1 MHKIEKINIKELLEY
16 KVEIPNIQRIYDND
30 KINEIINYQE
40 NYFKANKGF
49 NFLGV
54 ICINVLDNNGVKKYY
69 LIDGQHRYYALIK
82 LMEKGYCDLDIFCEW
97 VHIDSIEKLRE
108 NYQLI
113 NKNTALPE
121 FTDDVDKDI
130 VEESFLYFEKK
141 YGKIFKTGG
150 KVNRPHLNKNNFQ
163 EAIAFIVDNLKIESS
178 MDVIEMIEGFNKNVK
193 NWKHDDFPKSNT
205 ITDNMIKLCDEIDFY
220 LGLFIYKGEP
230 YGYDWVKDL
239 IKVKTGKVVKNQPK
253 DEKNKKVK
261 IPINK
266 RQEVWDRWIGNMSTS
281 KCFCC
286 RNNEIKIANFEVGH
300 VIAEANGGTLD
311 VKNLRPICSACNTSM
326 GTTHMEEYMGKNYP
340 EYVKFFE
347 ISMDKYDM
355 EVIKEKI
362 ASGEKKTELDKKS
375 KKKKWG
381 IF

>member
-1 MHKIEKINIKELLEY
+1 MHKIEKINISDLIKLNIEL
-16 KVEIPNIQRIYDND
+16 PNIQRIYDND
-30 KINEIINYQE
+30 KINEIVDYQE
-40 NYFKANKGF
+40 KYFKANKTF

-54 ICINVLDNNGVKKYY
+54 ICINVLDNDSVKKYY

-82 LMEKGYCDLDIFCEW
+82 LMEKGYCDLEIFCEW
-97 VHIDSIEKLRE
+97 VPIDSIDKLRE
-108 NYQLI
+108 NYMLI
-113 NKNTALPE
+113 NKNTPLPD
-121 FTDDVDKDI
+121 FSDDIDKNI
-130 VEESFLYFEKK
+130 VGETFLYFEKK
-141 YGKIFKTGG
+141 YNKIFKNSG
-150 KVNRPHLNKNNFQ
+150 KTNRPHINKNNFQ
-163 EAIAFIVDNLKIESS
+163 EAIAFIVENLNIDNTMELI
-178 MDVIEMIEGFNKNVK
+178 DMIEGFNNNVK
-193 NWKHDDFPKSNT
+193 NWKQDDFPKSNT
-205 ITDNMIKLCDEIDFY
+205 ITDNMIKMCNEIDFY

-239 IKVKTGKVVKNQPK
+239 IKIKTGKIVKNLPK

-266 RQEVWDRWIGNMSTS
+266 RQEVWDKWIGNMSTS

-340 EYVKFFE
+340 EYVKYFN
-347 ISMDKYDM
+347 ISMNKYDM
-355 EVIKEKI
+355 ETIKEKI
-362 ASGEKKTELDKKS
+362 ASEDKKIK

>member
-1 MHKIEKINIKELLEY
+1 MHKIEKINICDLIKLNIEL
-16 KVEIPNIQRIYDND
+16 PNIQRIYDND
-30 KINEIINYQE
+30 KINEIVNYQE
-40 NYFKANKGF
+40 KYFKANKTF

-54 ICINVLDNNGVKKYY
+54 ICINILDNDSVKKYY

-82 LMEKGYCDLDIFCEW
+82 LMEKGYCDLEIFCEW
-97 VHIDSIEKLRE
+97 VPIDSIDKLRE
-108 NYQLI
+108 NYLLI
-113 NKNTALPE
+113 NKNTPLPD
-121 FTDDVDKDI
+121 FSDDIDKNI

-141 YGKIFKTGG
+141 YNKIFKNAG
-150 KVNRPHLNKNNFQ
+150 KVNRPHINKNNFQ
-163 EAIAFIVDNLKIESS
+163 EAIAFIVENLKIDNS
-178 MDVIEMIEGFNKNVK
+178 MDLIEMIDSFNKNVR
-193 NWKHDDFPKSNT
+193 NWEHDDFPKSNT
-205 ITDNMIKLCDEIDFY
+205 ITDNMIKVCYETDFY

-239 IKVKTGKVVKNQPK
+239 IKIKTGKVVKNQPK
-253 DEKNKKVK
+253 DEKNKKIK

-266 RQEVWDRWIGNMSTS
+266 RQEVWDKWIGNISTS

-311 VKNLRPICSACNTSM
+311 VKNLRPVCSACNTSM

-340 EYVKFFE
+340 EYVKYFN

-355 EVIKEKI
+355 ETIKEKI
-362 ASGEKKTELDKKS
+362 ASEDKKIK

-381 IF
+381 LF